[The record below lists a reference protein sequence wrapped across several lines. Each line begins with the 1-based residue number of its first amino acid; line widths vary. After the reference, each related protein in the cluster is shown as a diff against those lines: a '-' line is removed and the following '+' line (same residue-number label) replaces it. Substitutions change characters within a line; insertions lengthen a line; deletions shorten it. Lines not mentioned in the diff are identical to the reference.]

1 MQERYQDISPVN
13 LIFLEPAVLLK
24 ENPEL
29 ADAKT
34 FQAELFFWELIA
46 RMSKHWQEDIQL
58 SDIIPVST
66 A

>member
-1 MQERYQDISPVN
+1 MN